1 VELME
6 DRLVKFI
13 ADLRSA
19 GVRVSLAESQDAA
32 RAVTQ
37 LDTLD
42 PETFCAALRTTL
54 IKEHSD
60 DRIFDKLFPLYFRA
74 SSPPFLSPARA
85 LSPDQREMME
95 VALQALAGDSSR
107 LLRLLASGL
116 SPTLGELSRYAEEA
130 RNAPLG
136 VLASPPRLTQAVLRR
151 VGVAK
156 LDEQIDQLSQQL
168 VDLGMS
174 PAGLEDVRSL
184 IAANREALAAL
195 AEQIVRQAAA
205 RELPELFRDELN
217 TAALMLHSFD
227 GLSQAEAHA
236 LRQEVR
242 RLGRRL
248 RSRAALR
255 QKKGAGKTLDAKTTL
270 RASLPTGG
278 VPFHLHFRRKHLK
291 PRFVLICDV
300 STSMRPAADFMLRLM
315 YEMQGQITKVRS
327 FAFNRGIEEVSGEFV
342 RYRPDRTIQQIL
354 GRIPPGSYATDLG
367 GSLAD
372 FREHFI
378 DAVDR
383 RTTIVFLG
391 DGRNN
396 GRNPRLDLFDQI
408 KRRARQVVWFNPEP
422 RSQWGT
428 GDSDMLRYAPL
439 CATVH
444 QVSNLAQLTEAVDGL
459 FAAR

>member
-1 VELME
+1 
-6 DRLVKFI
+6 
-13 ADLRSA
+13 
-19 GVRVSLAESQDAA
+19 
-32 RAVTQ
+32 
-37 LDTLD
+37 
-42 PETFCAALRTTL
+42 
-54 IKEHSD
+54 
-60 DRIFDKLFPLYFRA
+60 
-74 SSPPFLSPARA
+74 
-85 LSPDQREMME
+85 
-95 VALQALAGDSSR
+95 
-107 LLRLLASGL
+107 
-116 SPTLGELSRYAEEA
+116 
-130 RNAPLG
+130 
-136 VLASPPRLTQAVLRR
+136 
-151 VGVAK
+151 
-156 LDEQIDQLSQQL
+156 
-168 VDLGMS
+168 
-174 PAGLEDVRSL
+174 
-184 IAANREALAAL
+184 
-195 AEQIVRQAAA
+195 
-205 RELPELFRDELN
+205 
-217 TAALMLHSFD
+217 
-227 GLSQAEAHA
+227 
-236 LRQEVR
+236 
-242 RLGRRL
+242 
-248 RSRAALR
+248 
-255 QKKGAGKTLDAKTTL
+255 
-270 RASLPTGG
+270 
-278 VPFHLHFRRKHLK
+278 
-291 PRFVLICDV
+291 
-300 STSMRPAADFMLRLM
+300 MRPAADFMLRLM